1 MQEAHVWNPRLD
13 LEHGELDSEH
23 HLQIAMIG
31 ALVEAIEQRRP
42 VMAKRL
48 AEQLEKYSA
57 AHFVGE
63 ELVMESSDYP
73 RRAAH
78 HEEHEGILKR
88 IAGLKQL
95 LDTGDYDEAHTTA
108 LDLLTGLGAHISG
121 SDGAFAQHVKERR
134 SARARPA

>member
-31 ALVEAIEQRRP
+31 ALAEAIEQRRP

-63 ELVMESSDYP
+63 ELVMESSEYP
-73 RRAAH
+73 RMAAH
-78 HEEHEGILKR
+78 QGEHQALLDR
-88 IAGLKQL
+88 IAELRGALQGDD
-95 LDTGDYDEAHTTA
+95 LDAPLTMA
-108 LDLLTGLGAHISG
+108 LDLLTGLGAHISS
-121 SDGAFAQHVKERR
+121 SDRAFAQHTSERR
-134 SARARPA
+134 KAQHA